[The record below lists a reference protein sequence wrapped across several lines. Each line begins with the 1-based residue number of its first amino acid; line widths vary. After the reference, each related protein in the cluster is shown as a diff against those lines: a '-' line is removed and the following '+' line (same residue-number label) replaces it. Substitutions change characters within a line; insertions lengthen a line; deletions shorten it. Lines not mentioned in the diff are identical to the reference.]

1 MNLAV
6 ARRSSK
12 IENCPLCELQLGF
25 RQGGA
30 LNCRRIGTWRLHK
43 RLERLR
49 VPDRDKYRA
58 SLQTSLLFFR
68 FQKLFTK
75 IDSTVITTKQCLRR
89 WIELYSQRYSLS
101 FRTINA
107 RVLTDERTYSLVTIY
122 PGFVGLVTA
131 AAVWSIWGS
140 EMFPAE
146 ADPTGD
152 PEYWTFDELR
162 RWLRV
167 RGRLP
172 NEQASREELL
182 ERVKANMRP

>member
-1 MNLAV
+1 MPTPLDKALQ
-6 ARRSSK
+6 SK
-12 IENCPLCELQLGF
+12 VFSPPKSNY
-25 RQGGA
+25 
-30 LNCRRIGTWRLHK
+30 NW
-43 RLERLR
+43 
-49 VPDRDKYRA
+49 
-58 SLQTSLLFFR
+58 
-68 FQKLFTK
+68 
-75 IDSTVITTKQCLRR
+75 
-89 WIELYSQRYSLS
+89 
-101 FRTINA
+101 
-107 RVLTDERTYSLVTIY
+107 
-122 PGFVGLVTA
+122 FVGLVTA

-162 RWLRV
+162 RWLRA